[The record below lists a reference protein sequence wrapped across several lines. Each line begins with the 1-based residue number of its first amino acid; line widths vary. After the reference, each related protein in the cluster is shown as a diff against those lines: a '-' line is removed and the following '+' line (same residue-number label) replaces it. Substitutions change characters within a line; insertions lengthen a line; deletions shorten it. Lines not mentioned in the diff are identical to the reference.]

1 MSVSGVSNFNSGVN
15 FQANRQSKS
24 VSEPVQTDKK
34 MSTGM
39 KIGIGAA
46 AVATSVIAG
55 IAIKN
60 KAAAK
65 KALQALEKRAENLG
79 LTPETLKNLERGQFK
94 VEKCGKMG
102 MSDVLSR
109 IDDVTEKSS
118 SKLEEVR
125 LVSPKMVKESYK
137 LKDVPENSFAMVYK
151 FDNGECRFSYLVH
164 DGMDESLAE
173 VVSPNWEKDRI
184 VMIPIEYK

>member
-1 MSVSGVSNFNSGVN
+1 MPVSGVGINSCGTGVISQGN
-15 FQANRQSKS
+15 QSKS
-24 VSEPVQTDKK
+24 VVEVQKSDNK

-39 KIGIGAA
+39 KVGLG
-46 AVATSVIAG
+46 AVALATTAIAG

-65 KALQALEKRAENLG
+65 RALQALEKRAENLG
-79 LTPETLKNLERGQFK
+79 LTPESLKILERGHFK

-109 IDDVTEKSS
+109 IDDVAEKSS
-118 SKLEEVR
+118 SKIEEVS

-151 FDNGECRFSYLVH
+151 LDNGKYRLSYLVH
-164 DGMDESLAE
+164 DGMDKSLAE
-173 VVSPNWEKDRI
+173 VVSPIWEKDGI
-184 VMIPIEYK
+184 AMIPVK